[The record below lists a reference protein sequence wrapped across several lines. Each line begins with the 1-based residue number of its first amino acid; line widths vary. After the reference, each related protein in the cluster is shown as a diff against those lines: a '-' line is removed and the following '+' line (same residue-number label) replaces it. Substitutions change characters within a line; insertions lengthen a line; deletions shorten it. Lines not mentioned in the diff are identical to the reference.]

1 MLFQAA
7 NFVAIC
13 YKSKG
18 ELNTV
23 MLPCRDYFQAI
34 IETFLS
40 SQKCLESA
48 VEVSEFITFM
58 LSSLLSR
65 KGAYLLSLTTS
76 VMAIGAIVVISI
88 LQLVT

>member
-1 MLFQAA
+1 MLFQAV
-7 NFVAIC
+7 NFVTIC

-18 ELNTV
+18 ELNTA
-23 MLPCRDYFQAI
+23 MLPWRDYFQAI

-40 SQKCLESA
+40 SQKCLESV
-48 VEVSEFITFM
+48 VEVSEFTTFM
-58 LSSLLSR
+58 LSLLSR

-76 VMAIGAIVVISI
+76 LIAIGAIVVISI